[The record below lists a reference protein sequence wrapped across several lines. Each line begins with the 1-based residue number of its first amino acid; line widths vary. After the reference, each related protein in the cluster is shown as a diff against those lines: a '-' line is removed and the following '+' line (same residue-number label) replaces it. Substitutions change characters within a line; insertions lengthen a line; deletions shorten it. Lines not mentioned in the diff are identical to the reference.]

1 MTSTEHS
8 ERLNF
13 LGIDDEICDALRL
26 LKPIA
31 EKEIDAVLDEFYAH
45 IKKWPDVAGFFE
57 GTDHMSQAKD
67 KQARH
72 WLNILS
78 GKFDDSYVNSVRA
91 IGQAH
96 HRIGLNP
103 RWYIGGYAYLV
114 AGLLKAVV
122 EGGESLKEEG
132 ADIATL
138 QTAVVK
144 AALLDMDYAISI
156 YLEEGKKEKEET
168 LSRLAEEF
176 ENGVGEVV
184 HAISS
189 ATTELSAT
197 AESMSKIAEDT
208 LQKAQAVAAA
218 TEQAS
223 ANVNT
228 VAGACEELAAS
239 VQEIGSQAIN
249 SAEAASTAVND
260 AETANSQVE
269 GLITAAQKIDEVTV
283 LIQDIASQTH
293 LLALN
298 ATIEAARA
306 GDAGKGFAV
315 VAQEVKSLAGQTAKA
330 TDDIASQVGSVQ
342 TETKGAGG
350 AIKAIGE
357 RVNEMSQ
364 VANAIASAVEQQ
376 QAATKEISRNVQEAA
391 AGTKDATQNITGVSE
406 SASEAGNA
414 AEQVVSA
421 VTELGQQS
429 QVLSDQVQAFIQ
441 KVRAA

>member
-13 LGIDDEICDALRL
+13 LGIDEEICDALRL

-31 EKEIDAVLDEFYAH
+31 EKELDAVLDEFYAH
-45 IKKWPDVAGFFE
+45 IKKWPNVAGFFE
-57 GTDHMSQAKD
+57 GSDHMAQAKD

-78 GKFDDSYVNSVRA
+78 GKFDDSYVSSVRS

-114 AGLLKAVV
+114 AGLLRAVV
-122 EGGESLKEEG
+122 EGGESLEEG
-132 ADIATL
+132 ADIGTL

-156 YLEEGKKEKEET
+156 YLEEGKREKEET

-197 AESMSKIAEDT
+197 AESMSRIAEDT

-228 VAGACEELAAS
+228 VAGACEELASS
-239 VQEIGSQAIN
+239 VQEIGNQAIN
-249 SAEAASTAVND
+249 SAEAARTAVDD

-350 AIKAIGE
+350 AIKAIGD

-391 AGTKDATQNITGVSE
+391 AGTKDVTQNITGVSE